1 MIFSDVRQH
10 IKIHR
15 SVTLRDLM
23 IRFDVDADALRGM
36 LSLLVDKGKVA
47 KKSATS
53 ECGTGCC
60 KCDSTL
66 VEIYEWRNSEN
77 SSQ

>member
-1 MIFSDVRQH
+1 MILSDIRQY
-10 IKIHR
+10 IKTQR

-23 IRFDVDADALRGM
+23 NHFGVEADALRGM
-36 LSLLVDKGKVA
+36 LSLLVSKGKID

-53 ECGTGCC
+53 DCGTGCC
-60 KCDSTL
+60 KCDITL
-66 VEIYEWRNSEN
+66 VEIYEWRDTEN

>member
-1 MIFSDVRQH
+1 MILSDVRH
-10 IKIHR
+10 YIKMQR

-23 IRFDVDADALRGM
+23 NHFDVDADALRGM
-36 LSLLVDKGKVA
+36 LSILVTKGKVD

-60 KCDSTL
+60 KCDITL
-66 VEIYEWRNSEN
+66 VEIYEWRNTEN

>member
-1 MIFSDVRQH
+1 
-10 IKIHR
+10 
-15 SVTLRDLM
+15 
-23 IRFDVDADALRGM
+23 VDADALRGM

>member
-1 MIFSDVRQH
+1 MILSDVRQH

-15 SVTLRDLM
+15 NVTLRDLM

-36 LSLLVDKGKVA
+36 LSILVAKGKVI
-47 KKSATS
+47 KKSATT